1 MRTITIKEMQ
11 AIDFKN
17 HSNLDIA
24 FGTVNTIKG
33 INGQG
38 KTTIGEIFS
47 WVMGGVD
54 MMGWSKFD
62 PTPTDRKVDKVFAS
76 VLLQV
81 DDKEIKFARELKKGK
96 ALYYINDSVKT
107 ATEFNTIIIS
117 IFGGAKIGE
126 AMDVCLSLFNPS
138 YFPSMPWAD
147 QRSMIMS
154 HVTAPANSEVLKGLP
169 NLQAE
174 KLTESFKNKT
184 AAEIEKDNKLN
195 KVNKENELIA
205 AKATLQTLEGQLNTV
220 VASVDEKST
229 LQEELENL
237 KTELT
242 AHEDQHRLFTDFQNA
257 LTNKNHRASSL
268 FNQIEKIKQKNGDLK
283 AQVDCPACK
292 QTLSDGTKQNVKD
305 GLNAEYKVLVAE
317 YKKLTQE
324 IEFTSNIPD
333 WNFER
338 VKAIQVSAAA
348 INDSIKAEQN
358 RIKAVEVIDT
368 ARTKVE
374 EVQAS
379 LNESIFLLDAIKAFN
394 GKLAE
399 LQAEKVKGL
408 FKTLSIRVWTTPKEG
423 DKTPAFEIEMNGKP
437 YSKLSLGER
446 AVAGLELIGVLME
459 QSEIFMTVFVDNSE
473 SVTRSIA
480 SIVNENTPQVIAA
493 YAVPK
498 SEEFDGNLKVE
509 AQ

>member
-81 DDKEIKFARELKKGK
+81 DDKEVKFSRELKKGK

-174 KLTESFKNKT
+174 KLTESFKKKT

-195 KVNKENELIA
+195 KVNKEKELIA

-220 VASVDEKST
+220 AASVDEKD
-229 LQEELENL
+229 LQEELESL
-237 KTELT
+237 RTELT
-242 AHEDQHRLFTDFQNA
+242 AHEEQHRAFTDFQSA
-257 LTNKNHRASSL
+257 LTNKNHRVSSL
-268 FNQIEKIKQKNGDLK
+268 FSQIEKIKQKNADLK

-292 QTLSDGTKQNVKD
+292 QALSDETKQNVKD
-305 GLNAEYKVLVAE
+305 GLTAEYKPLVAE

-338 VKAIQVSAAA
+338 VKAIQVRIAI
-348 INDSIKAEQN
+348 INDSIRAEQN
-358 RIKAVEVIDT
+358 RIKAVEVIET
-368 ARTKVE
+368 ARAKVE

-379 LNESIFLLDAIKAFN
+379 LNDSIFLLDAIKAFN

-408 FKTLSIRVWTTPKEG
+408 FKTLSIRLWTTPKEG

-493 YAVPK
+493 YAMPIT
-498 SEEFDGNLKVE
+498 EEYDGTLKVE
-509 AQ
+509 VQ

>member
-1 MRTITIKEMQ
+1 MRTIIIKEIN
-11 AIDFKN
+11 AIEFKN
-17 HSNLDIA
+17 HKSLDLVL
-24 FGTVNTIKG
+24 GTVNTIKG
-33 INGQG
+33 INGEG
-38 KTTIGEIFS
+38 KTSIGEIFS
-47 WVMGGVD
+47 WVLGGVD

-62 PTPTDRKVDKVFAS
+62 PTPTDRKVDKVFGS

-81 DDKEIKFARELKKGK
+81 DDKEIKFSRELIKGK
-96 ALYYINDSVKT
+96 AGYYINDVPKK
-107 ATEFNTIIIS
+107 AKEFTELVYSLTGTDS
-117 IFGGAKIGE
+117 I
-126 AMDVCLSLFNPS
+126 DLLLSLFNPS
-138 YFPSMPWAD
+138 YFPAMHWQD
-147 QRSMIMS
+147 QRNMVMK
-154 HVTAPANSEVLKGLP
+154 HVTAPANSEVYKDLP
-169 NLQAE
+169 MLQAAALKE
-174 KLTESFKNKT
+174 AFKKHNVTDLDALHKKNKVT
-184 AAEIEKDNKLN
+184 KEK
-195 KVNKENELIA
+195 ELIA

-220 VASVDEKST
+220 VASVDT
-229 LQEELENL
+229 NVLQEELESL

-242 AHEDQHRLFTDFQNA
+242 AHEDQHRSFTDFQNA

-268 FNQIEKIKQKNGDLK
+268 LNQIEKIKQKNADLK

-292 QTLSDGTKQNVKD
+292 QVLSDETKQNVKD
-305 GLNAEYKVLVAE
+305 GLTAEYKPLVAE

-324 IEFTSNIPD
+324 IDFTSNIPD

-338 VKAIQVSAAA
+338 VKAIQVRISA
-348 INDSIKAEQN
+348 INESIRSEQS
-358 RIKAVEVIDT
+358 RIKAVEVIDA

-408 FKTLSIRVWTTPKEG
+408 FKTLSIRLWTTPKEG

-446 AVAGLELIGVLME
+446 TVAGLELIGVLME
-459 QSEIFMTVFVDNSE
+459 QSEVFAPVFVDNSE
-473 SVTRSIA
+473 SVTRSIT

-498 SEEFDGNLKVE
+498 SEDYDGTLKVE
-509 AQ
+509 VQ